1 MHLDL
6 YLCAVMKLNKD
17 IQKLADERARK
28 EGYFCAS
35 YYGRDGEKFIFLPM
49 HADSQRRIGGL
60 FVYIVVQA
68 MKARIHRELNY
79 NVLAGI
85 KRRDFYRGRTIYK
98 DFVRKYDHND
108 FANDEEREYIS
119 AIVQIQSP
127 GYDVPIDQSTLY
139 NYLEIADRFGL
150 MLDLIPC
157 EWSMQRDDGWEYYLR
172 LKSGKLKERTL
183 TSADVE
189 EFEIRNLYEEAFPE
203 EERLPWKV
211 LMRLTDA
218 MPLDFTAY
226 YDLENFVGLTIVL
239 PRENYNWFWYF
250 AVKKQ
255 LRGKGYGQK
264 ILTHIINQYMDKRLI
279 LDMES
284 PRQKCDNLD
293 QRLRRTGFYLR
304 NGFRDTE
311 VEKTFKGITY
321 TILMKGDGNF
331 TLKDYDTI
339 IGELRMYWT
348 VLSKEKH

>member
-1 MHLDL
+1 
-6 YLCAVMKLNKD
+6 MKLNKE

-49 HADSQRRIGGL
+49 RADSEPRREGL
-60 FVYIVVQA
+60 FVYIVVKD
-68 MKARIHRELNY
+68 MKARIHRGLNY
-79 NVLAGI
+79 NGLAGI
-85 KRRDFYRGRTIYK
+85 RRRAFNRGRAIYREYE
-98 DFVRKYDHND
+98 RKYDHED

-119 AIVQIQSP
+119 AIVQNQRP
-127 GYDVPIDQSTLY
+127 GYDVPIAKSTLY
-139 NYLEIADRFGL
+139 DYLEIADRFGL

-157 EWSMQRDDGWEYYLR
+157 ELSMQRNDGWEYYLR
-172 LKSGKLKERTL
+172 LKSGKLKERKL
-183 TSADVE
+183 TSADAE
-189 EFEIRNLYEEAFPE
+189 ELEICNLYEEAFPE
-203 EERLPWKV
+203 EERLPWKD
-211 LMRLTDA
+211 LMCLTDA

-226 YDLENFVGLTIVL
+226 YDLETFVGLTIVL

-250 AVKKQ
+250 AVEEQ

-284 PRQKCDNLD
+284 PRQECDNLD

-311 VEKTFKGITY
+311 VEKTFEGITY
-321 TILMKGDGNF
+321 TILMKGEGTF
-331 TLKDYDTI
+331 TVQDYDNI
-339 IGELRMYWT
+339 IGDLRQFWE
-348 VLSKEKH
+348 VPKEEK